1 MNMYESID
9 MKITATFN
17 DEEEAIK
24 AIHSGYAWQ
33 ALHEINEILRQQRK
47 HDLPY
52 EQAVLQIQA
61 SVQDAL
67 AMIYPN

>member
-1 MNMYESID
+1 

-33 ALHEINEILRQQRK
+33 TLHEINEVLRQNRK
-47 HDLPY
+47 YDLPF
-52 EQAVLQIQA
+52 EQAVSQIQA
-61 SVQDAL
+61 SVNDAL
-67 AMIYPN
+67 AMLYPD

>member
-1 MNMYESID
+1 
-9 MKITATFN
+9 MKITATFQ

-33 ALHEINEILRQQRK
+33 TLHEINEVLRQNRK
-47 HDLPY
+47 HDLPF
-52 EQAVLQIQA
+52 EKVVSQIQA
-61 SVQDAL
+61 SVNDAL

>member
-1 MNMYESID
+1 MNM
-9 MKITATFN
+9 KINATFQ

-33 ALHEINEILRQQRK
+33 TLHEISEILRQQRK
-47 HDLPY
+47 HDLPF
-52 EQAVLQIQA
+52 EQVVLQIQA
-61 SVQDAL
+61 SVNDAL

>member
-9 MKITATFN
+9 MKITASFD

-33 ALHEINEILRQQRK
+33 TLHEINEILRQQRK
-47 HDLPY
+47 HDLPC
-52 EQAVLQIQA
+52 EKAVLQIQA

-67 AMIYPN
+67 AMIYPD